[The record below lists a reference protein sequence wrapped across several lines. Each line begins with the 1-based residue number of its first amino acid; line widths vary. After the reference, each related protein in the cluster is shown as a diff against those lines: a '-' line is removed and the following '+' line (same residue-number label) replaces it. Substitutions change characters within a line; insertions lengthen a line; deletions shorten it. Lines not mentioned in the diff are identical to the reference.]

1 MDTFLHSHMFSLL
14 CYMPGTVLDP
24 GDTTVT
30 KTDNVPGFM
39 GLYSNGIMLIRL

>member
-1 MDTFLHSHMFSLL
+1 MSSHMFILS

-30 KTDNVPGFM
+30 KVDNVLGFV
-39 GLYSNGIMLIRL
+39 GPYSNGIMLIGP